1 MRMYVKL
8 TLFQLHAILL
18 WKTISL
24 IETQVLLKLSKSGEA
39 PEVERTKKIIKTKG
53 ELLDPETRDFK
64 AYSSQSRIKQIKR
77 SNECTSIVGNLPL
90 SSVYFD
96 QSNSLLC

>member
-18 WKTISL
+18 WKTRSL

-39 PEVERTKKIIKTKG
+39 PEVERTKKLLKQRENFWILKLETLKPTVLNP
-53 ELLDPETRDFK
+53 ELNK
-64 AYSSQSRIKQIKR
+64 
-77 SNECTSIVGNLPL
+77 
-90 SSVYFD
+90 
-96 QSNSLLC
+96 